1 MSEGDGPLPRE
12 KGIAVS
18 TSTFGI
24 TMPTA
29 CEIDALRYSVN
40 ECAENCKDMVE
51 AVEAAYKDLNETIE
65 DMIDTLWELQ
75 YSVKQVNYALGNE
88 SKVVWACD
96 ELDAEIE
103 GVKENL
109 EDDNNN
115 IDRRTKAEI
124 EKLLKGDNYKNLD
137 NLLKILGTIS

>member
-1 MSEGDGPLPRE
+1 M
-12 KGIAVS
+12 
-18 TSTFGI
+18 STFSI

-29 CEIDALRYSVN
+29 CEIDALRYGVT

-51 AVEAAYKDLNETIE
+51 AVAAAYKNLNETIE
-65 DMIDTLWELQ
+65 DMLGTLWELQ
-75 YSVKQVNYALGNE
+75 YAVKQVNYALGNE
-88 SKVVWACD
+88 SEVVWACE

-109 EDDNNN
+109 EDDNND

-124 EKLLKGDNYKNLD
+124 EKLLKGDNYRNLD
-137 NLLKILGTIS
+137 NLLKILGTVS